1 MALPSI
7 DFSLPAADDATRQT
21 ATSEL
26 PGLPPPVDLPTFPEP
41 LTAAAGGPSTGPA
54 NEPTAATAGPPPP
67 RRRSPPPLRASR
79 LPAGL
84 DLDNLPLPDLS
95 PPVTKRGLT
104 LVGVEAAALLAA
116 SLQEPPRRRWPWV
129 TLALLVSLGIGA
141 LLGRDRIMT
150 ALAPTHLAVPLSAA
164 ERARE
169 QFAHGVDAFNN
180 KAYDQA
186 LMAFQRTLE
195 LDPSFAQVHRSLG
208 ILFATLKTEEKAVEH
223 YRRYLELE
231 PQAPDAVAVRKI
243 IDDFAATR
251 AKPAAPVVAAPVV
264 AAPGAGVPAA
274 AAGRQ
279 PPPPARPAIAP
290 PSHGRP
296 AKRPR
301 GRVHRG
307 H

>member
-1 MALPSI
+1 MALPNI
-7 DFSLPAADDATRQT
+7 DFSLPPADDATGKT

-41 LTAAAGGPSTGPA
+41 LTAAAGGPTTGPA
-54 NEPTAATAGPPPP
+54 TEPSAATAGPPPP
-67 RRRSPPPLRASR
+67 RPRPRPPPPPPRAAR
-79 LPAGL
+79 LPVGL
-84 DLDNLPLPDLS
+84 NLDNLPLPDLS
-95 PPVTKRGLT
+95 PPAPKRGLT

-116 SLQEPPRRRWPWV
+116 SLQEPPWRRWPWV

-141 LLGRDRIMT
+141 LLARDRIMT

-208 ILFATLKTEEKAVEH
+208 ILFATLKTEDKAVEH
-223 YRRYLELE
+223 YRRYVEL
-231 PQAPDAVAVRKI
+231 
-243 IDDFAATR
+243 
-251 AKPAAPVVAAPVV
+251 
-264 AAPGAGVPAA
+264 
-274 AAGRQ
+274 
-279 PPPPARPAIAP
+279 
-290 PSHGRP
+290 
-296 AKRPR
+296 
-301 GRVHRG
+301 
-307 H
+307 